1 MSLDTVQ
8 NFFRLTLD
16 NVYRFVCAL
25 FFFLA
30 ISSVSEGATPL
41 QQTVRLLSWLAV
53 PADWVGVVEAWLG
66 ERSDALISVSA
77 LALFIALCACLAE
90 SWLSRAGAT
99 VLLAIGFLIQ
109 AGVLVQL
116 LWVVGT
122 LTAGLAVGI
131 AAVSA
136 VRHQLGLSAT
146 SWLSPVFSRLQNLA
160 PSLLLALL
168 GAFGPLVWLVGEDR
182 PRTGETRSTPVHVSK
197 VN

>member
-25 FFFLA
+25 FFLLA
-30 ISSVSEGATPL
+30 ISAGSEGVTPL
-41 QQTVRLLSWLAV
+41 QQTARLLSWLAI
-53 PADWVGVVEAWLG
+53 PADWLGVVEAWLG
-66 ERSDALISVSA
+66 ERSDALINVST
-77 LALFIALCACLAE
+77 LGLFIAFCACLTE

-109 AGVLVQL
+109 AGAAVQF
-116 LWVVGT
+116 LWTVGT
-122 LTAGLAVGI
+122 LAAGLAVGI
-131 AAVSA
+131 VAVSA
-136 VRHQLGLSAT
+136 VRRRLGFSAT

-160 PSLLLALL
+160 PSLFLALL
-168 GAFGPLVWLVGEDR
+168 GAFGPLMWLVGEDR
-182 PRTGETRSTPVHVSK
+182 ARAGETRSTPVHVSQ